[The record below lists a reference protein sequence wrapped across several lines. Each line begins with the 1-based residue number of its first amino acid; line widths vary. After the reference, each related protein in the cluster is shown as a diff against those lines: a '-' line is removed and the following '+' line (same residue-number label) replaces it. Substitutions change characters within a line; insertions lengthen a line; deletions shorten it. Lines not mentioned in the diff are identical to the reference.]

1 MEYAGNVTLKQYIEN
16 HIKTNANQFMEEEKV
31 KNIVKQICLGLKEIH
46 DSNIIH
52 RDLKPENIFIDEN
65 NKLKIGD
72 FGISKISK
80 YAVTKKGT
88 IGYMAPEMMFGDR
101 YDNKVDMYAL
111 GCIIYELVTLQNYH
125 KDKTYEEIKKVD
137 LNCFN
142 PKWQELIDLLVNI
155 DYQKRPNVEEV
166 LNYLIYYIS

>member
-1 MEYAGNVTLKQYIEN
+1 
-16 HIKTNANQFMEEEKV
+16 
-31 KNIVKQICLGLKEIH
+31 
-46 DSNIIH
+46 
-52 RDLKPENIFIDEN
+52 
-65 NKLKIGD
+65 
-72 FGISKISK
+72 
-80 YAVTKKGT
+80 
-88 IGYMAPEMMFGDR
+88 MAPEIMFGDK
-101 YDNKVDMYAL
+101 YNSKVDMYAL